1 MTDLEHTDGNAQV
14 VDALERLLARA
25 RQGKVSYLAAV
36 ALEEPDAGHAFFG
49 GVSHRLKACFGLVEK
64 LGAAM
69 SADVKNRVMPPR
81 DPNLSAD
88 RVCYDVP
95 GSPLSFDFLPWLI
108 DAEMTRIR
116 EGAPAPLKVAFWFGR
131 EGKTGLAYPARQQM
145 FVKVVRPMLGL
156 VGAVEDDGSLLGR
169 FKELFVTRD
178 IVQAAVAG
186 EPVPRLRASEGAAA
200 QVSGLLA
207 GVKPVVITLRE
218 AEHWPHRNSNVEAWL
233 QFADWLKAQ
242 GELVIFVR
250 DTAKAMLPLS
260 HPTYPAASIDIDI
273 RTALYA
279 AAKAHLGVSNGPAT
293 IPWFLDIP
301 SLLFLDVKPDDYP
314 YQPNTARFLREQ
326 MGLEVGGQFPWLRP
340 DQRFVWAPDNFHAI
354 VDAWREWIAPRVSAA
369 A

>member
-1 MTDLEHTDGNAQV
+1 
-14 VDALERLLARA
+14 
-25 RQGKVSYLAAV
+25 
-36 ALEEPDAGHAFFG
+36 
-49 GVSHRLKACFGLVEK
+49 
-64 LGAAM
+64 
-69 SADVKNRVMPPR
+69 
-81 DPNLSAD
+81 
-88 RVCYDVP
+88 
-95 GSPLSFDFLPWLI
+95 
-108 DAEMTRIR
+108 
-116 EGAPAPLKVAFWFGR
+116 
-131 EGKTGLAYPARQQM
+131 M

-178 IVQAAVAG
+178 IVQAAEAG

-340 DQRFVWAPDNFHAI
+340 DQRFVWAPDNFHDI
-354 VDAWREWIAPRVSAA
+354 FVAWRQWIAPRVSAA